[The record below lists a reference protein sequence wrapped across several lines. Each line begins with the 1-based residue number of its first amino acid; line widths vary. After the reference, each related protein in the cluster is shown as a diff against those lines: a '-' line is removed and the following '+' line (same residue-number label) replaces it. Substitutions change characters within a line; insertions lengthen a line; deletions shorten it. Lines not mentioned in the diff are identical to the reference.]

1 LPSTQGTPA
10 RPLRNDSALCAEK
23 DGSTSSESAL
33 VMSLRHG
40 DRWLRLLSAATL
52 VLIWEAAAALA
63 ASPLLPSPM
72 AVAAALAK
80 LVGNGPLPLDLAVTM
95 WRVAASFALA
105 MAAGTAIGIVM
116 GHNVRADSFLDLW
129 LVLGLSLPALVIIYL
144 CYIWGGLSEAAA
156 IVAVA
161 LNKVPNTAVTLR
173 EGARAVDRQ
182 LLQVADVLELS
193 PGRRLRQVYLPQ
205 LYPYFMAAT
214 RSGLSLIWKIVLV
227 AEAVGR
233 SNGVGFRLS
242 IYFSTF
248 DITNILAY
256 TASFVAVV
264 LTVEGWGVRPLERRL
279 TRWRA

>member
-1 LPSTQGTPA
+1 VP
-10 RPLRNDSALCAEK
+10 
-23 DGSTSSESAL
+23 
-33 VMSLRHG
+33 SLRHG
-40 DRWLRLLSAATL
+40 DLWLRLLSAVTL
-52 VLIWEAAAALA
+52 ALIWEAAAALA
-63 ASPLLPSPM
+63 ASPLLPGPM
-72 AVAAALAK
+72 AVARALAK
-80 LVGNGPLPLDLAVTM
+80 LVGGGPLPLDLAVTM

-105 MAAGTAIGIVM
+105 MVAGTAIGILM
-116 GHNVRADSFLDLW
+116 GHSARANSFLDLW

-144 CYIWGGLSEAAA
+144 CYIWGGLGEAAA

-173 EGARAVDRQ
+173 EGARAVDQQ

-256 TASFVAVV
+256 TVSFVAVV